1 MKPRTRKHG
10 FTLVEVLLAVTI
22 LAIVLASISTAI
34 DASISSYRAN
44 DDIASVTQIT
54 RMVMS
59 RMMREVRTAVD
70 IDSTATYLVITPPDN
85 AQGIT
90 QIRYDY
96 IDSVLYRS
104 QIVGGQT
111 LTQVLIGN
119 EDDVAIGLFSIVRED
134 DLEGN
139 PISVTVRMG
148 MSVGKQEMS
157 MTSSA
162 CIRKRQLY

>member
-22 LAIVLASISTAI
+22 LAIVLASIGTAI